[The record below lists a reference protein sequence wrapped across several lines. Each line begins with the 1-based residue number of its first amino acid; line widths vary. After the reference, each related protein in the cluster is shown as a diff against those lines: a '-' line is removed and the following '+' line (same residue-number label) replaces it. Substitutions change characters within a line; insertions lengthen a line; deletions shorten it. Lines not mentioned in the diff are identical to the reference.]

1 MTVHAPTSSK
11 LSTRSRSAARALAAV
26 AAVALAVTLAGCGSG
41 GASSGGSRVKVR
53 TDVFFSGAT
62 LPLIVAKQKGF
73 FADEGLDV
81 SIEPGKGS
89 ATTLQTVANGS
100 DDIGYADAGVL
111 IQLAAKGASVKMIAD
126 MVQQSPLEVV
136 TLAKSGITSPSDL
149 VGKTGGYV
157 DGSAGEQLWPAF
169 AKATGIDPNSVKFVH
184 VDIPTR
190 DSLLLSG
197 KTQFSFGLYNNT
209 EPLLSAKCKCA
220 IRGFRY
226 SDHDIEM
233 LSSGLVTSPDYA
245 KTHADTVR
253 KFLAAV
259 SKAVTWSQQ
268 NPDTAVKAFMA
279 GAGST
284 TLTPAVVKQQ
294 WLNSAKLLHSK
305 RTKGEPFGCM
315 SEEDW
320 KSSVA
325 LMGKYAGVDTSKLDP
340 SALWTND
347 YLKGCA

>member
-1 MTVHAPTSSK
+1 MTPH
-11 LSTRSRSAARALAAV
+11 STRRRRSRALARALV
-26 AAVALAVTLAGCGSG
+26 ITVALGVGASLTACGSSG
-41 GASSGGSRVKVR
+41 GAADSAEHVKVR

-73 FADEGLDV
+73 FSDEGLDV

-89 ATTLQTVANGS
+89 ATTLQTVGNGS

-111 IQLAAKGASVKMIAD
+111 IQLAAKGAPVKMIAD

-136 TLAKSGITSPSDL
+136 TLAKSGITSPADL

-169 AKATGIDPNSVKFVH
+169 AKATGIDPNAVKFVH

-209 EPLLSAKCKCA
+209 EPLLASKCQCEV
-220 IRGFRY
+220 RGFRY

-245 KTHADTVR
+245 KAHADTIR
-253 KFLAAV
+253 KFLTAV

-268 NPDTAVKAFMA
+268 NPDAAVKAFMA
-279 GAGST
+279 GAGNT
-284 TLTPAVVKQQ
+284 TLTPEVVKQQ
-294 WLNSAKLLHSK
+294 WLNSANLLHSE

-315 SEEDW
+315 SAEDW

-325 LMGKYAGVDTSKLDP
+325 LMGEYAGVDTSKVDT
-340 SALWTND
+340 SSLWTND
-347 YLKGCA
+347 YLKGCS